1 MQFYGVGTRF
11 GGTDCFLD
19 DCCKYNFWC
28 MGNPNEKQMKLYE
41 GINVGNILIAKKYRM
56 KDGAAFVDV
65 EAIGMV
71 TDREFKHKSVP
82 AKFTSDDIYGV
93 SVVWIK
99 RFSDP
104 ISFSSKLSGLDFG
117 GGKTCSIYSETSE
130 KWIAMIEKMMKYD
143 YPLAYDSDEDSDELV
158 DQISSLDY

>member
-41 GINVGNILIAKKYRM
+41 GINVGDILIAKKYRM

-65 EAIGMV
+65 EPEKRKAFMTGHVII
-71 TDREFKHKSVP
+71 
-82 AKFTSDDIYGV
+82 KFFV
-93 SVVWIK
+93 K
-99 RFSDP
+99 
-104 ISFSSKLSGLDFG
+104 
-117 GGKTCSIYSETSE
+117 
-130 KWIAMIEKMMKYD
+130 
-143 YPLAYDSDEDSDELV
+143 
-158 DQISSLDY
+158 

>member
-41 GINVGNILIAKKYRM
+41 GINVGDILIAKKYRM

-93 SVVWIK
+93 
-99 RFSDP
+99 
-104 ISFSSKLSGLDFG
+104 L
-117 GGKTCSIYSETSE
+117 
-130 KWIAMIEKMMKYD
+130 
-143 YPLAYDSDEDSDELV
+143 
-158 DQISSLDY
+158 